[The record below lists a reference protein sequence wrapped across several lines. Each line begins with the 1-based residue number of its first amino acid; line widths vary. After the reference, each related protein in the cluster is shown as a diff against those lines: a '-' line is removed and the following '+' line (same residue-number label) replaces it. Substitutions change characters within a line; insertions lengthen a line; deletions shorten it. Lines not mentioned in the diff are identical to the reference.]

1 VGTPLFLSFVFSPE
15 RFVPHGLPRIPATTR
30 RLSAGLQRRASA
42 IVQNAERSL
51 NTHSSVD
58 GDGVA
63 AAKAAPTPAAPP
75 GGPVQAAAHAAA
87 HAAAM
92 AEPIGRWCDDHDERN
107 SFVFTYILLSVVLS
121 LVAGLFWLGVLVGV
135 HFALE
140 MYRNRSLP
148 GRSRLAHATFGIKLD
163 VTLVLMALALSLYAD
178 LLFAA
183 LGLRAVPRAGSA
195 VGRLSGRLP
204 SLRRIVRA
212 ALLVTDE
219 VVRIA
224 AYYAASRGI
233 GSSNSRS
240 PVWRPHSPWAERW
253 SLGTH
258 VVMALGT
265 VALFLLIAAPWLT
278 GNGVQGTLGIL
289 AHELS
294 PFSR

>member
-1 VGTPLFLSFVFSPE
+1 
-15 RFVPHGLPRIPATTR
+15 
-30 RLSAGLQRRASA
+30 
-42 IVQNAERSL
+42 
-51 NTHSSVD
+51 
-58 GDGVA
+58 
-63 AAKAAPTPAAPP
+63 
-75 GGPVQAAAHAAA
+75 
-87 HAAAM
+87 M

-107 SFVFTYILLSVVLS
+107 SFVFSYILLSVVLS

-140 MYRNRSLP
+140 LYRNRSLP

-233 GSSNSRS
+233 TASSHSRA

-253 SLGTH
+253 SLGTRL
-258 VVMALGT
+258 VLALGT
-265 VALFLLIAAPWLT
+265 VALLLLLAAPWLT
-278 GNGVQGTLGIL
+278 DNGVQGTLSIL
-289 AHELS
+289 AHEMS

>member
-1 VGTPLFLSFVFSPE
+1 MREG
-15 RFVPHGLPRIPATTR
+15 R
-30 RLSAGLQRRASA
+30 SA
-42 IVQNAERSL
+42 IVQNAERNL
-51 NTHSSVD
+51 NPQPSAQS
-58 GDGVA
+58 DGVSA
-63 AAKAAPTPAAPP
+63 ATAAPTPAARPRLR
-75 GGPVQAAAHAAA
+75 PVQ
-87 HAAAM
+87 AAAM

-140 MYRNRSLP
+140 LYRNRSLP
-148 GRSRLAHATFGIKLD
+148 AGSRLAHATFGIKLD

-183 LGLRAVPRAGSA
+183 LGLRAVPRAGSV

-224 AYYAASRGI
+224 AYFAASRGI
-233 GSSNSRS
+233 ASSSSRA
-240 PVWRPHSPWAERW
+240 PVWRPHSPWTERW
-253 SLGTH
+253 SVGTRL
-258 VVMALGT
+258 VMALGT
-265 VALFLLIAAPWLT
+265 VALFLLIAAPWLS
-278 GNGVQGTLGIL
+278 GNGVQGTLSIL

>member
-1 VGTPLFLSFVFSPE
+1 
-15 RFVPHGLPRIPATTR
+15 
-30 RLSAGLQRRASA
+30 
-42 IVQNAERSL
+42 
-51 NTHSSVD
+51 
-58 GDGVA
+58 
-63 AAKAAPTPAAPP
+63 
-75 GGPVQAAAHAAA
+75 
-87 HAAAM
+87 M
-92 AEPIGRWCDDHDERN
+92 ARPIGRWCDHHDERN
-107 SFVFTYILLSVVLS
+107 SFVFTYIVLSVVLS

-140 MYRNRSLP
+140 LYRNRSLP
-148 GRSRLAHATFGIKLD
+148 GPSRLAHATFGIKLD

-224 AYYAASRGI
+224 AYFAASRGI
-233 GSSNSRS
+233 AASSRAQ
-240 PVWRPHSPWAERW
+240 VWHPHSPWAERW

-258 VVMALGT
+258 LVMALGT
-265 VALFLLIAAPWLT
+265 VALLLLIAAPWLT
-278 GNGVQGTLGIL
+278 GNGVQGTLSIL